1 MSLTHASLPGT
12 SADRATM
19 ARTALPEGEHQGSP
33 GVAADIERLWKRY
46 LEKREPECRN
56 RLVEYYAPLAQSQ
69 AARLARRLP
78 AQVTYDEICSAA
90 YDGLI
95 EAVQSYDPARKAR
108 FETFCQQ
115 RIVGAV
121 VDWLRSLDP
130 QSRTVRTF
138 EKQRLRI
145 QEELLAELGRRPTHE
160 EIARRLHMSAERYD
174 QLSRISQL
182 GREVHFSAMDA
193 RGSAEARGRG
203 NDRSWDVGDRSQ
215 NDPSSRLARSMLVE
229 FVTKG
234 LSREERLV
242 LTLYYY
248 EDLTMAEI
256 GSVLDLSESRVSQI
270 HKEVI
275 QRLQNRYL
283 GKLSKDQLVA

>member
-1 MSLTHASLPGT
+1 MSLTHASSPGKRT
-12 SADRATM
+12 DRAIT
-19 ARTALPEGEHQGSP
+19 ARAALPEEGLKGSP
-33 GVAADIERLWKRY
+33 GVSTDIERLWKRY
-46 LEKREPECRN
+46 LDRRDPECRN
-56 RLVEYYAPLAQSQ
+56 RLVEYYAPLAQAQ

-95 EAVQSYDPARKAR
+95 EAVQSYDPARKAK

-115 RIVGAV
+115 RVVGAV

-130 QSRTVRTF
+130 QSRTIRTF
-138 EKQRLRI
+138 EKQRQRA
-145 QEELLAELGRRPTHE
+145 QEALLAELGRRPTHE
-160 EIARRLHMSAERYD
+160 EIARRLRMSAERYD

-193 RGSAEARGRG
+193 RGSAEAHGRG

-229 FVTKG
+229 FITKG
-234 LSREERLV
+234 LAREERLV